1 LNDASIFGYE
11 TVWAETEMEIAS
23 ATHTPVT
30 LEMALR
36 EFLNLENI
44 EHRSKPG
51 PVPPFDVGSSIPP
64 GRAALSSTRR

>member
-1 LNDASIFGYE
+1 
-11 TVWAETEMEIAS
+11 MEIAS

-44 EHRSKPG
+44 EHRTSKQTRTG
-51 PVPPFDVGSSIPP
+51 
-64 GRAALSSTRR
+64 AAIRCGEFHSAR

>member
-44 EHRSKPG
+44 EHRTSKQTRTG
-51 PVPPFDVGSSIPP
+51 
-64 GRAALSSTRR
+64 AAIRCGEFHSAR